1 VGKQPRQRHHPLRL
15 RRNERHTAK
24 KRAVGIRSRAV
35 RSRSAVG
42 FAAVFD
48 GSDANGVFVFMEAH
62 VLVADA
68 EAELG
73 RLDDVLEMLDV
84 ARASVQIAGQ
94 PMEDAESSGL
104 IDGARS

>member
-1 VGKQPRQRHHPLRL
+1 MFPGG
-15 RRNERHTAK
+15 
-24 KRAVGIRSRAV
+24 AVSGIRSMAV

-62 VLVADA
+62 AVVADA

-73 RLDDVLEMLDV
+73 RLDVLEMLDV
-84 ARASVQIAGQ
+84 ALASVQIAGER
-94 PMEDAESSGL
+94 MEDAESSGL
-104 IDGARS
+104 IDGAELSLGLIFPDNVLAHA